1 MLQSPILH
9 LLQRSVKCLW
19 WFGKHCLN
27 SECTCAHLS
36 AHGCNGHKMRCGQK
50 HCWRR
55 GLRLLINKNLVWRQ
69 CYHIS
74 VILREHY
81 QDSDMH
87 TDLFPLPRSVLSYF
101 LANPPLNHQFA
112 IVQTHLAFKGNVR
125 WLSNWFI
132 TSWPKL
138 IHESRNLCL
147 SVLWFSQWL
156 LGSMSNL
163 AGVILETLWNAVW
176 IVQFFARSKCHT
188 PTDRFWVGKNIFSC
202 PSNKSRNFCP

>member
-147 SVLWFSQWL
+147 SVCALVFSMTPRIDVKPSRCDTGDPMKCSLDRAVFCTIQMPHTD
-156 LGSMSNL
+156 GQ
-163 AGVILETLWNAVW
+163 ILSWQKH
-176 IVQFFARSKCHT
+176 I
-188 PTDRFWVGKNIFSC
+188 
-202 PSNKSRNFCP
+202 